1 MDEKAGF
8 LKRRQAQ
15 QQQQQQQHQK
25 SQRQHREGEKKEET
39 TINGIKYFI
48 FPQEAAVRGMVH
60 AASQPVV
67 LSVFLLTSIC
77 HLLMLK
83 GGLVSSRMKAVR
95 SQQLV

>member
-8 LKRRQAQ
+8 LKRRQA

-60 AASQPVV
+60 AASQLFS
-67 LSVFLLTSIC
+67 LSFFYHPSAIC
-77 HLLMLK
+77 
-83 GGLVSSRMKAVR
+83 
-95 SQQLV
+95 